1 MESGKNNNK
10 GLGEVSF
17 SCYLKTEENFVQ
29 KLTGSAHYP
38 NHSITSGPEFPS
50 SRSFRR
56 IKVDREAE
64 IGVFDA
70 EKYYNMKLDEGPKI
84 IGTAAS
90 DHAQVD
96 LLRPN
101 IKSRPGTPSASSEAS
116 WNSQAALLRTYQ
128 RNLSQGKKQTKLHG
142 KGFFSV
148 LGVLGCINGSCSDE
162 KSVGVNQNVELEGLV
177 QGKDYR
183 KERIQ
188 TSARTL
194 DGRKQLQQPIFKVD
208 KYEFYKPSF
217 EKMNIDSNK
226 DEFFSIPIAKSGIQ
240 NLAVQKTLA
249 KKIEEEES
257 RKSLD
262 VFGSHTLKKEFIE
275 MNLRRKLSMLSWD
288 AIPNAPS
295 LPASSARGQVYED
308 VESDASSDLFEIEN
322 ISANTGQHPVF
333 IRRQTSD
340 DGMSTPYEPSETST
354 EWSVVTPTAADYSVV
369 SHYDEK
375 KMTENIRI
383 SPTTPSLATAAG
395 KLAKTKFT
403 DKDVQGSRP
412 SKLLGC
418 KSHNAVRVAEAAY
431 RINNDKAK
439 SHPHPQQPLRSVAP
453 MPVRKFIKADNGE
466 LVFDFP

>member
-29 KLTGSAHYP
+29 KLTGSAPYP
-38 NHSITSGPEFPS
+38 NHSITSSPEFPS
-50 SRSFRR
+50 SRSLQR
-56 IKVDREAE
+56 IKADQEAE

-70 EKYYNMKLDEGPKI
+70 EKYYNMKLDEGPI
-84 IGTAAS
+84 IIDTTAS

-96 LLRPN
+96 LLRPKT
-101 IKSRPGTPSASSEAS
+101 KSRPGTPSASSEAS
-116 WNSQAALLRTYQ
+116 WHSRTALLRTYQ
-128 RNLSQGKKQTKLHG
+128 RNPSQGNKQTKLHG
-142 KGFFSV
+142 KGFFSG
-148 LGVLGCINGSCSDE
+148 LSCINGSCSDK
-162 KSVGVNQNVELEGLV
+162 KSVHVNQNVELGGLV
-177 QGKDYR
+177 QGKEYR

-194 DGRKQLQQPIFKVD
+194 DGRKQLQQPTFTVD
-208 KYEFYKPSF
+208 KEEFYKPIF
-217 EKMNIDSNK
+217 EKMNINSNK
-226 DEFFSIPIAKSGIQ
+226 DESLSIPVAKSRIQ
-240 NLAVQKTLA
+240 NLAVQKGLA
-249 KKIEEEES
+249 KKIEEDES

-262 VFGSHTLKKEFIE
+262 VFGSHTLKKELIE
-275 MNLRRKLSMLSWD
+275 MNLQRKLSMLSWD

-295 LPASSARGQVYED
+295 LPASSERTQVCED

-322 ISANTGQHPVF
+322 ISGSTGQQPVF
-333 IRRQTSD
+333 IRRQRSG
-340 DGMSTPYEPSETST
+340 DGMSTPYEPSETSV
-354 EWSVVTPTAADYSVV
+354 EWSVVTASAADYSVV
-369 SHYDEK
+369 SDYDEK
-375 KMTENIRI
+375 KTTENII
-383 SPTTPSLATAAG
+383 TSATTPSLATAAS
-395 KLAKTKFT
+395 KLAKTKFM

-418 KSHNAVRVAEAAY
+418 KSHKAVRVAEAAY

-453 MPVRKFIKADNGE
+453 MPVKKFVKTDNGG